1 MDDYLEMEIP
11 MILQQTVSKEI
22 EISGQAL
29 QSGAMVKMRIY
40 PQPTNTGIVFSRSD
54 LPGKPRVE
62 ARPENVISTKKSVTL
77 GKGGWKIATIEH
89 LMAVFHGLGIDNA
102 LVEVNGEEL
111 PSGDGSGHAFAEKIL
126 EADITIQDLPKNLV
140 YIKEPLW
147 VEGTVFKG
155 EQPLNAMLLALPSDR
170 LEVSFVFT
178 SDHPITGNQYYH
190 FQLSRERFLEEVA
203 PARTIA
209 FTKEIEYL
217 RSQGLA
223 MSTDLNIAV
232 IVGDDGYQN
241 ELRFPEEIVRHKILD
256 ILGDLYLAGPI
267 IAHLVAFRSG
277 HALDLEMAKK
287 ITQKQTEKSDKR
299 L

>member
-1 MDDYLEMEIP
+1 MGDYLEMEIP
-11 MILQQTVSKEI
+11 MVLQQTVSEEI

-29 QSGAMVKMRIY
+29 QSGAMVKMRIC
-40 PQPTNTGIVFSRSD
+40 PQPTNTGIVFCRSD

-62 ARPENVISTKKSVTL
+62 AKAENVISTKKSVTL
-77 GKGGWKIATIEH
+77 GKDGWKIATVEH

-111 PSGDGSGHAFAEKIL
+111 PSGDGSGRVFAEKIL
-126 EADITIQDLPKNLV
+126 EADIVSQELPRNPV

-147 VEGTVFKG
+147 VGGAVFKD
-155 EQPLNAMLLALPSDR
+155 EQPLSAMLFALPSDK
-170 LEVSFVFT
+170 LEISFIFT
-178 SDHPITGNQYYH
+178 SDHPVTGNQYYH
-190 FQLSRERFLEEVA
+190 FQLSKERFLEEIA

-223 MSTDLNIAV
+223 MSNDLNIAV

-267 IAHLVAFRSG
+267 IGHLVAFRSG
-277 HALDLEMAKK
+277 HTLDLEMAKK
-287 ITQKQTEKSDKR
+287 IVQCKQS
-299 L
+299 

>member
-1 MDDYLEMEIP
+1 MS
-11 MILQQTVSKEI
+11 LQQTVSKEI
-22 EISGQAL
+22 ELFGQAL
-29 QSGAMVKMRIY
+29 QSGAMVKMRIS
-40 PQPTNTGIVFSRSD
+40 PQPANTGIVFRRSD
-54 LPGKPRVE
+54 LPGKPRIE
-62 ARPENVISTKKSVTL
+62 AKAENVISTKKSVTL
-77 GKGGWKIATIEH
+77 GKDGWKIATIEH
-89 LMAVFHGLGIDNA
+89 LMSVFHGLGIDNA
-102 LVEVNGEEL
+102 LVEVDGEEL
-111 PSGDGSGHAFAEKIL
+111 PSGDGSGRVFAERIL
-126 EADITIQDLPKNLV
+126 EADIITQDLPRNLI

-147 VEGTVFKG
+147 VEGIVYKD

-178 SDHPITGNQYYH
+178 SDHPVTGNQFYH
-190 FQLSRERFLEEVA
+190 FELSKDSFLKEIA

-256 ILGDLYLAGPI
+256 ILGDLYLAGPLVG
-267 IAHLVAFRSG
+267 HLVAFRTG
-277 HALDLEMAKK
+277 HAIDLEMAKK
-287 ITQKQTEKSDKR
+287 ITQKYN
-299 L
+299 

>member
-1 MDDYLEMEIP
+1 

-22 EISGQAL
+22 EISGEAI
-29 QSGAMVKMRIY
+29 QSGAKVKMMIY
-40 PQPTNTGIVFSRSD
+40 PQPANTGIIFSRSD
-54 LPGKPRVE
+54 LPGKPQVQ
-62 ARPENVISTKKSVTL
+62 ARAENVISTKKSVTL
-77 GKGGWKIATIEH
+77 GKDGWKIATIEH
-89 LMAVFHGLGIDNA
+89 LMSVFHGLGIDNA
-102 LVEVNGEEL
+102 LVEVDGAEL
-111 PSGDGSGHAFAEKIL
+111 PSGDGSGRVFAEKIL
-126 EADITIQDLPKNLV
+126 EADITTQDLPRNLV

-147 VEGTVFKG
+147 VEGTVYKG
-155 EQPLNAMLLALPSDR
+155 EQPQKAMLLALPSDR

-178 SDHPITGNQYYH
+178 SDHPVTGNQFYH
-190 FQLSRERFLEEVA
+190 FQLSRERYLKEIA

-267 IAHLVAFRSG
+267 VAHLVAFRSG

-287 ITQKQTEKSDKR
+287 ITQKQTK
-299 L
+299 

>member
-1 MDDYLEMEIP
+1 
-11 MILQQTVSKEI
+11 MILQQTVAKEI
-22 EISGQAL
+22 EFSGQAL
-29 QSGAMVKMRIY
+29 QSGVMVKMRIY
-40 PQPTNTGIVFSRSD
+40 PQPANTGIVFSRSD

-62 ARPENVISTKKSVTL
+62 AKPENVISTKKSVTL
-77 GKGGWKIATIEH
+77 GKDGWKIATIEH
-89 LMAVFHGLGIDNA
+89 LMSVFHGLGIDNA
-102 LVEVNGEEL
+102 LIQVDGEEL
-111 PSGDGSGHAFAEKIL
+111 PSGDGSARVFAEKIL
-126 EADITIQDLPKNLV
+126 EAGITTQDLPRNLV

-147 VEGTVFKG
+147 VEGTVYKD

-178 SDHPITGNQYYH
+178 SDHPVTGNQFYH
-190 FQLSRERFLEEVA
+190 FELSKDSFLKEIA

-209 FTKEIEYL
+209 FTKEIEFL

-267 IAHLVAFRSG
+267 IGHLVAFRSG
-277 HALDLEMAKK
+277 HAIDLEMAKK
-287 ITQKQTEKSDKR
+287 ITQNLTK
-299 L
+299 